1 MPAALEELGLEP
13 PLKTLVVVGG
23 AERMSADEMTRARP
37 VIEAL
42 GDLAKRVGAV
52 VVDGGTDEGVMRLLG
67 QARARGRSFP
77 LIGVVVASL
86 AAKPPG
92 VAAWGDWLEPVPPI
106 PPGRPRISH
115 VRARQVGQS
124 SCRLECVE
132 SASVRQW
139 RSEVTSMYAVV
150 DPATGE
156 TVKEYPTISDHELRD
171 AIARADRSHREWSKV
186 ATVADRASLVRRVGE
201 LHSERRKDLAELIVA
216 EMGKPVG
223 QARGEVDFC
232 ASIYEF
238 YAENAEALMA
248 DEPIEL
254 LEGEGSAVVRRSS
267 LGVLLG
273 IMPWNFPYYQV
284 ARFAGPN
291 LIIGNTVLLKHAPQC
306 PQSAEAIAQ
315 MFADAGFP
323 DGAYVN
329 IYATNEQIEWVIADP
344 RIRGV
349 SVTGSERAGAAV
361 AEIAGR
367 NLKKVVLELGGSDP
381 FIVLG
386 TDDLDKTV
394 EDAVAA
400 RIDNAGQSCNAAKRM
415 IVVDELYQP
424 FMEKFTAALTAVKQG
439 DPHERGT
446 ELGPL
451 SSQVAA
457 DRLEDQVRRAVEQG
471 ATVVAGGKRNG
482 NYFEPTVL
490 TDITPANDV
499 YREELFGPVAQVYR
513 VQSEEEAVTLAND
526 TPFGLGSYLVTN
538 DPEQAERVADQIDAG
553 MVYVNI
559 VGADGAELPF
569 GGTKRSGFG
578 RELGRYGADEF
589 VNKKLIR
596 IG

>member
-1 MPAALEELGLEP
+1 M
-13 PLKTLVVVGG
+13 
-23 AERMSADEMTRARP
+23 
-37 VIEAL
+37 
-42 GDLAKRVGAV
+42 
-52 VVDGGTDEGVMRLLG
+52 
-67 QARARGRSFP
+67 
-77 LIGVVVASL
+77 
-86 AAKPPG
+86 
-92 VAAWGDWLEPVPPI
+92 
-106 PPGRPRISH
+106 
-115 VRARQVGQS
+115 
-124 SCRLECVE
+124 
-132 SASVRQW
+132 
-139 RSEVTSMYAVV
+139 TSMYAVV

-156 TVKEYPTISDHELRD
+156 TIKEYPTITDDGLRG
-171 AIARADRSHREWSKV
+171 AIARADQAHREWSQ
-186 ATVADRASLVRRVGE
+186 ASTVADRASLVRRVGE
-201 LHSERRKDLAELIVA
+201 LHSERRKELAEIIVA

-238 YAENAEALMA
+238 YADNAEALMA

-254 LEGEGSAVVRRSS
+254 LGGEGSAVVRRSS

-291 LIIGNTVLLKHAPQC
+291 LVIGNTILLKHAPQC
-306 PQSAEAIAQ
+306 PQSAEAMEQ

-323 DGAYVN
+323 AGAYVN
-329 IYATNEQIEWVIADP
+329 IYATNEQIEWVIADS
-344 RIRGV
+344 RVRGV

-367 NLKKVVLELGGSDP
+367 NLKKVVLEMGGSDP

-386 TDDLDKTV
+386 TDNLDETV
-394 EDAVAA
+394 QEAVAA

-415 IVVDELYQP
+415 IVIDELYEQ
-424 FMEKFTAALTAVKQG
+424 FLAKFTAALTAVKQG

-451 SSQVAA
+451 SSQVASE
-457 DRLEDQVRRAVEQG
+457 RLEDQVRRAVEQG

-490 TDITPANDV
+490 TDITPENDI

-513 VQSEEEAVTLAND
+513 VRSEEEAVALAND
-526 TPFGLGSYLVTN
+526 TQFGLGSYVMTN
-538 DPEQAERVADQIDAG
+538 DPEQAERVADGIDAG

-559 VGADGAELPF
+559 VGADSAELPF

>member
-1 MPAALEELGLEP
+1 
-13 PLKTLVVVGG
+13 
-23 AERMSADEMTRARP
+23 
-37 VIEAL
+37 
-42 GDLAKRVGAV
+42 
-52 VVDGGTDEGVMRLLG
+52 
-67 QARARGRSFP
+67 
-77 LIGVVVASL
+77 
-86 AAKPPG
+86 
-92 VAAWGDWLEPVPPI
+92 
-106 PPGRPRISH
+106 
-115 VRARQVGQS
+115 
-124 SCRLECVE
+124 
-132 SASVRQW
+132 
-139 RSEVTSMYAVV
+139 VTSIYAVV
-150 DPATGE
+150 DPASGE
-156 TVKEYPTISDHELRD
+156 TIKEYPTITDDELRD
-171 AIARADRSHREWSKV
+171 AIARADRAHREWSKNS
-186 ATVADRASLVRRVGE
+186 TVADRAALIRRVGE
-201 LHSERRKDLAELIVA
+201 LHAERRQELSEIIVA
-216 EMGKPVG
+216 EMGKPIR
-223 QARGEVDFC
+223 QARGEVAFC

-238 YAENAEALMA
+238 YAANAEKLME

-254 LEGEGSAVVRRSS
+254 LGGDGSAVVRKSS

-291 LIIGNTVLLKHAPQC
+291 LIIGNTILLKHAPQC
-306 PQSAEAIAQ
+306 PQSAEAMAQ
-315 MFADAGFP
+315 IFSDAGFP

-329 IYATNEQIEWVIADP
+329 IYATNEQIESVIADP
-344 RIRGV
+344 RVRGV

-367 NLKKVVLELGGSDP
+367 HLKKVVLELGGSDP

-400 RIDNAGQSCNAAKRM
+400 RLDNAGQSCNAAKRL
-415 IVVDELYQP
+415 IVIDELYEP
-424 FMEKFTAALTAVKQG
+424 FLEKFTAALTAVKPG
-439 DPHERGT
+439 DPHERET

-451 SSQVAA
+451 SSETAA
-457 DRLEDQVRRAVEQG
+457 DRLEEQVKRAVAQG
-471 ATVVAGGKRNG
+471 AKIVAGGKRDG
-482 NYFEPTVL
+482 NFFEPTVL
-490 TDITPANDV
+490 TDLTPENEV

-513 VQSEEEAVTLAND
+513 VSSEDEAIELAND
-526 TPFGLGSYLVTN
+526 TPFGLGSYVMTT
-538 DPEQAERVADQIDAG
+538 DPEQGERVANQIDAG